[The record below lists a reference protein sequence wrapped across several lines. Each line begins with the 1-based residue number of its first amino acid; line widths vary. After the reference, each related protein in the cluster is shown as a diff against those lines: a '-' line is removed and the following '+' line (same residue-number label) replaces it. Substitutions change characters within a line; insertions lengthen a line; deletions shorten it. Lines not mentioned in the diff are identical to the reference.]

1 MDGINQDDSVRE
13 LAYRLW
19 EDDGRPDGRDQ
30 EFWFRAEALLV
41 RGQAGLAEEEEVRI
55 LAQSGGNGVSPQ
67 PTMN

>member
-41 RGQAGLAEEEEVRI
+41 R
-55 LAQSGGNGVSPQ
+55 
-67 PTMN
+67 